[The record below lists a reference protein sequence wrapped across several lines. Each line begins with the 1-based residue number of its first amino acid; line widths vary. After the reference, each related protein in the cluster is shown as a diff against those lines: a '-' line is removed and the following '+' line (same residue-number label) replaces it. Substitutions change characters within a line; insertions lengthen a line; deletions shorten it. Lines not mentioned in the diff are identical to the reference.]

1 MRLRVVIFLTLSISA
16 VLSHPALSDE
26 SNEDQFHFEALA
38 CRNSNAL
45 LATAQDLPDKILP
58 LSVKDEG
65 NENDPETNLG
75 MVVQEYS
82 ISQTEVTAR
91 QYCTYLNQ
99 VATGENFER
108 FYNEKMGTD
117 PNVASIRRDV
127 VDGKNVYTVIVDKKG
142 DRSHFPIVYVN
153 LYQAAR
159 FCNWLQ
165 NQSTP
170 GLAGDDLTE
179 RGAYTLDGKS
189 SGCIVRNAG
198 AVWFIP
204 TESEWYKPAYY
215 KGGGLRAGYWQF
227 ANRSNW
233 APSNLFKDGANSAN
247 YYTASYTKQGP
258 PYLTDVDYFK
268 KSAGTYNTLDMSGN
282 VAEWVA
288 TEEKQGVFPLKY
300 VARGGSWKSLY
311 YGAGFENKCD
321 VANWGVELSKW
332 SR

>member
-204 TESEWYKPAYY
+204 K
-215 KGGGLRAGYWQF
+215 
-227 ANRSNW
+227 
-233 APSNLFKDGANSAN
+233 
-247 YYTASYTKQGP
+247 TK
-258 PYLTDVDYFK
+258 VN
-268 KSAGTYNTLDMSGN
+268 GTNQPTTKVEGC
-282 VAEWVA
+282 
-288 TEEKQGVFPLKY
+288 
-300 VARGGSWKSLY
+300 ARGIGNLQIEAIGLLQIY
-311 YGAGFENKCD
+311 
-321 VANWGVELSKW
+321 
-332 SR
+332 SRMERIAPTTIRRVILNRGLPI